1 MDPDSLDRIFEP
13 FYTTKAPG
21 EGSGL
26 GLSIVHGIVESMD
39 GKIRVKSGKQEGSKF
54 EILFPAAAGED
65 TEFRESSE
73 KSDSLHVLAV
83 DDEKPIALMLGRQLN
98 QLGFSVS
105 TFHSSLE
112 ALAAYKKDPQKYDL
126 LITDNTMPKMTGV
139 ELVKNIKSITPQ
151 LPVIFLSGHL
161 TQSRIIEL
169 QEMPMTKA
177 MPKPY
182 TFHELANALSAL
194 LES

>member
-1 MDPDSLDRIFEP
+1 MGGF
-13 FYTTKAPG
+13 
-21 EGSGL
+21 
-26 GLSIVHGIVESMD
+26 
-39 GKIRVKSGKQEGSKF
+39 QE
-54 EILFPAAAGED
+54 
-65 TEFRESSE
+65 
-73 KSDSLHVLAV
+73 
-83 DDEKPIALMLGRQLN
+83 
-98 QLGFSVS
+98 
-105 TFHSSLE
+105 SLE